1 MPIYRFKTFRVK
13 LECAEQ
19 NPPAVMSGEEAYR
32 FLQTIYADLDVNQEH
47 CTLLVLNNKN
57 RVTGFKVLFTG
68 SATAS
73 IVDPKIVM
81 KAAVV
86 LDAVAIIIAH
96 NHPSGDPAPSPE
108 DIEIT
113 RRLKECCELFAI
125 RFLDHVVLGESRY
138 FSFSDYGMI

>member
-1 MPIYRFKTFRVK
+1 MHLKTFRVK
-13 LECAEQ
+13 LECAEKT
-19 NPPAVMSGEEAYR
+19 PPAVRSGEEAYR
-32 FLQTIYADLDVNQEH
+32 FLQTIYAELDANQEH
-47 CTLLVLNNKN
+47 CTLLALNNKN
-57 RVTGFKVLFTG
+57 RVTGFKILFTG

-108 DIEIT
+108 DSDIT
-113 RRLKECCELFAI
+113 RRIKKISAASFLLISLSRPHSPRPRAI
-125 RFLDHVVLGESRY
+125 L
-138 FSFSDYGMI
+138 

>member
-1 MPIYRFKTFRVK
+1 
-13 LECAEQ
+13 
-19 NPPAVMSGEEAYR
+19 
-32 FLQTIYADLDVNQEH
+32 
-47 CTLLVLNNKN
+47 
-57 RVTGFKVLFTG
+57 VTGFKVLFTG

-138 FSFSDYGMI
+138 FSFSDHGMI